1 MKRKSIVFATV
12 LFFVI
17 IFFHIPVY
25 SKTMIQYPL
34 DRNEIKKAFERFLTI
49 ERSFIQRG
57 LNNAAYY
64 VPFIKEV
71 FKKEKLPQDLVWL
84 PLIESGFSVKAYSR
98 AGACGLWQFMS
109 RTAGYY
115 HLNIDFWA
123 DERRDPFKSTEKA
136 AKLLKN
142 LYNYYDNWELALAA
156 YNAGMGT
163 VNHAIKKG
171 DSRDFWKLRSMGL
184 LKKETEEYVPR
195 FFAAAY
201 IAENHEKYGFTY
213 NTGIHFP
220 EFEILLIKEP
230 VDLTVLARRSGIK
243 LSMLQFLNPEL
254 RRFITPFGKSYK
266 LRVPREKFADAV
278 IVYKEL
284 PKEELA
290 GVKWHRVRSG
300 ETLSEIAEKYQTK
313 VSLIKRINN
322 ITNSKRVFAGRKIL
336 VPVSTKSKE
345 FEEETAYIPP
355 KKGFSTQEINYMVRN
370 GDTIWDIARRY
381 RTDVEMIL
389 AVNGLSF
396 ESIIMPGDEI
406 KLWLDTA
413 LQR

>member
-1 MKRKSIVFATV
+1 MKRKIAVPAAVF
-12 LFFVI
+12 FFVI
-17 IFFHIPVY
+17 IFFHLPAH
-25 SKTMIQYPL
+25 SKTIFQHPL
-34 DRNEIKKAFERFLTI
+34 DRNEVKKAFERFLTT
-49 ERSFIQRG
+49 ERTFIQRG
-57 LNNAAYY
+57 LNNAVYY

-71 FKKEKLPQDLVWL
+71 LEKEKLPPDLVWL

-98 AGACGLWQFMS
+98 AGACGLWQFMP

-115 HLNIDFWA
+115 NLNIDFWV

-136 AKLLKN
+136 AELLKS
-142 LYNYYDNWELALAA
+142 LYNYYNNWELALAA
-156 YNAGMGT
+156 YNAGMGS
-163 VNHAIKKG
+163 VNYAIKKG
-171 DSRDFWKLRSMGL
+171 KSRDYWRLRSMGL

-201 IAENHEKYGFTY
+201 IAKNHEKYGFHY

-220 EFEILLIKEP
+220 EFEVLLIKEP

-254 RRFITPFGKSYK
+254 RRFITPFGNSYK
-266 LRVPREKFADAV
+266 LRVPREKFADAI

-290 GVKWHRVRSG
+290 GVKWHMVRAG

-336 VPVSTKSKE
+336 VPVNTKSNE
-345 FEEETAYIPP
+345 FEEETVYIP
-355 KKGFSTQEINYMVRN
+355 KKGFSAQEIRYTVKN
-370 GDTIWDIARRY
+370 GDTIWDIAMTY

-389 AVNGLSF
+389 AVNDLSF